1 MTQLNK
7 TRWKSR
13 NRKYGS

>member
-7 TRWKSR
+7 DYK
-13 NRKYGS
+13 